1 MDNAISNVMNS
12 ATKSAMDNDA
22 IIYTRHKTVDG
33 HAIIQATLNSEKSLN
48 ALNQAMI
55 DSLTLALATFGKD
68 ETVVAIVLDSMGEK
82 AFCAGGDIVELYQAM
97 VEMPGV
103 KQPFVQDF
111 FVKEYSLDYAIH
123 TYSKPIIVWGNGYVM
138 GGGLGLFAGA
148 SHRIVTPSSK
158 VAMPEI
164 SIGLY
169 PDVGATYFL
178 NKMPDNL
185 GLFLGLTAAQMN
197 AADCLHVKLADNFL
211 LNEHKQPLIEAL
223 LQQPWSVDQ
232 DINHQQVS
240 HCIMALEKTVFE
252 QLPSGHIETHQQLID
267 DALTDKSLTQT
278 IAAITQWSDDDS
290 WLKRAKRS
298 MTNGSALSAKIL
310 ERQLVVG
317 QTLSLVQCFE
327 LELQLSVKLGEL
339 GEFAEGIRALLIDKD
354 NQPKWKFASV
364 DEVDNELIDDLFNPM
379 WDETNHP
386 LQLKGA

>member
-1 MDNAISNVMNS
+1 MDNQNNKNGAV
-12 ATKSAMDNDA
+12 
-22 IIYTRHKTVDG
+22 IYTAHETGNG
-33 HAIIQATLNSEKSLN
+33 HYIIQATLNSEKSLN
-48 ALNQAMI
+48 ALNQSMI
-55 DSLTLALATFGKD
+55 DSLLPALAKFEKD
-68 ETVVAIVLDSMGEK
+68 ETVVAIVLDSAGEK

-97 VEMPGV
+97 KENPGV

-111 FVKEYSLDYAIH
+111 FVQEYSLDYAIH

-148 SHRIVTPSSK
+148 SHRIVTETSK

-178 NKMPDNL
+178 NKMPDNV

-211 LNEHKQPLIEAL
+211 LHEQKKPLIEAL
-223 LQQPWSVDQ
+223 TQQNWTIDQ
-232 DINHQQVS
+232 DINHQLVS
-240 HCIMALEKTVFE
+240 HCIMSLEKIVYE
-252 QLPSGHIETHQQLID
+252 QLPSGNIDAHQALISE
-267 DALTDKSLTQT
+267 ALTNKTLAQT
-278 IAAITQWSDDDS
+278 IAAIGQWSDDNS

-298 MTNGSALSAKIL
+298 MNNGSALSAKIL

-317 QTLSLVQCFE
+317 KTLTLEQCFE
-327 LELQLSVKLGEL
+327 LELQLSVKVGEL

-354 NQPKWKFASV
+354 NQPKWMFANV
-364 DEVDNELIDDLFNPM
+364 GEVDDALIDDLFNPM
-379 WDETNHP
+379 WDENTHP
-386 LQLKGA
+386 LQLKGV